1 MAKRRPKTSAN
12 DVPLPIKI
20 EAPTSAT
27 TTGGL
32 EADKPRKTTRKKKDY
47 GRIKLPDMA
56 KRKLISRIERDE
68 DDHSIVTL
76 NNTLSLIVPEHR
88 GWRVKDAQSLNMLAE
103 YGYAALDADE
113 LDVAYTRLHVEL
125 EEAEDGFFKLT
136 ACAFADAAK
145 QAEHLINE
153 LCGRWAIS
161 DPEAKKR
168 IIRDACFP
176 YASSSPIAQ
185 GVARIGHW
193 LTDQVAQY
201 VATVTEQRIEWL
213 CNPPDGMREWSQ
225 RDNQVLSPL
234 YRSDANYE
242 AMAEDRD

>member
-20 EAPTSAT
+20 EAPDKPT

-32 EADKPRKTTRKKKDY
+32 EADKPKKATRKKKDY
-47 GRIKLPDMA
+47 GRIKLPDMG

-76 NNTLSLIVPEHR
+76 NNTLSLLIPEHR

-103 YGYAALDADE
+103 YGYAALDKDE
-113 LDVAYTRLHVEL
+113 LDVAYIRLHVEL
-125 EEAEDGFFKLT
+125 EPTEDGFFKLT
-136 ACAFADAAK
+136 ACAFAEAEK
-145 QAEHLINE
+145 QAKHMINV

-161 DPEAKKR
+161 DPDAKKR
-168 IIRDACFP
+168 IERDACFP
-176 YASSSPIAQ
+176 YTSVEQ

-193 LTDQVAQY
+193 LTNQVEMY
-201 VATVTEQRIEWL
+201 VSTVKENRIEEL
-213 CNPPDGMREWSQ
+213 CNPPEGMRQWSQ
-225 RDNQVLSPL
+225 RDNQVLSRL
-234 YRSDANYE
+234 YRSDANWE
-242 AMAEDRD
+242 AMGEDKD